1 MENQLEHWQPPETA
15 EAILEAAMQEFLE
28 NGYVSTSMD
37 RVAVAVGVSKATVY
51 KYFQDKERLFTA
63 AIQRFVREKLFNFQ
77 DLRSLQQQP
86 SLTVPRLTINL
97 LDRVIDD
104 QQLVRFIVLILT
116 ESVRF
121 PNLARVFVHNVEKV
135 LVENVTQYF
144 ESGSRYQIRE
154 SEAAARVLIGT
165 LVYFAIAQNL
175 LYRSEIIPVEQEHLI
190 INSLVDFIRPLN
202 NINDSQDLD
211 NQRIKCPYCE
221 SGNFSK
227 NGRKRGKQN
236 YMCRDCGR
244 QFVEYYSPKGYSDEV
259 RKQCLLLYLNGMG
272 FRAIERETGVNH
284 NTIINWVKQA
294 L

>member
-28 NGYVSTSMD
+28 NGYASTSMD

-77 DLRSLQQQP
+77 DLRSLQPQP

-97 LDRVIDD
+97 LYRVIDD

-116 ESVRF
+116 ESGRF
-121 PNLARVFVHNVEKV
+121 PNLARVFVHDVEKV
-135 LVENVTQYF
+135 VIENITQYF
-144 ESGSRYQIRE
+144 KSGSGYQIRE

-175 LYRSEIIPVEQEHLI
+175 LYRSDIIPVEQEHL

-221 SGNFSK
+221 SGKFSK